1 MTTATARL
9 CLAPVHLEASA
20 KEHSAPR
27 FQIISSIGSL
37 KRFEGLR
44 CHGATARAQ
53 PARVTVV
60 QRRLKGTVSATATSA
75 DAPAAVSSS
84 FIGVKTEE
92 EMMDAITKE
101 AARFRLPERVVL
113 GMRDFYHSYAN
124 AVASSGI
131 ENAEQLSLQ
140 IMSTVFDVIMG
151 QIMKPHA
158 FESHH
163 LAVREPFDYYAFG
176 QNYVRPLIN
185 YSKSFIGN
193 VKIFDEIQANLDAG
207 HNVILMTNHQTEAD
221 PGVIALMLES
231 SHPRLATS
239 ITYVAGDRVV
249 FDPFCMPF
257 SLGRNLLCVHS
268 KKHLND
274 EPELAE
280 QKRAENRRTLKVMGK
295 LFKEGGNFVWIAP
308 SGGRDRISP
317 DSNYVPPAAFD
328 SSAVGLMRR
337 LTSESG
343 VPSHLHPTALYSYDI
358 MPPPR
363 TLEKELGEKR
373 VIGFHGVA
381 FSVGEEIDFDAV
393 TAGIEDRREAQEKYS
408 DALFASVVEQYD
420 LLVQAVQEKGLDAS
434 TDKVKLEQTWL

>member
-1 MTTATARL
+1 MATATAHISRSPL
-9 CLAPVHLEASA
+9 HVAAAVDERAAPSVRNVSA
-20 KEHSAPR
+20 
-27 FQIISSIGSL
+27 IGSL
-37 KRFEGLR
+37 KRFVGLR
-44 CHGATARAQ
+44 CHSTAVRVQ
-53 PARVTVV
+53 PAQVRVA
-60 QRRLKGTVSATATSA
+60 QRRLQGTVSATATSA
-75 DAPAAVSSS
+75 DAPAAVSST
-84 FIGVKTEE
+84 FIGVTTEE

-101 AARFRLPERVVL
+101 AAKYRLPERVVL

-140 IMSTVFDVIMG
+140 IMSTVFDRIMF
-151 QIMKPHA
+151 QLKDRHQ

-163 LAVREPFDYYAFG
+163 LAVREPYDYYAFG

-185 YSKSFIGN
+185 YSRSFIGN
-193 VKIFDEIQANLDAG
+193 VKIFDKIQADLDAG

-221 PGVIALMLES
+221 PGVIALMLEN

-280 QKRAENRRTLKVMGK
+280 QKRAENRKTLKVMSK
-295 LFKEGGNFVWIAP
+295 LFKKGGNFVWIAP
-308 SGGRDRISP
+308 SGGRDRINP
-317 DSNYVPPAAFD
+317 DTNYVPPAAFD
-328 SSAVGLMRR
+328 SSAVALMHR

-343 VPSHLHPTALYSYDI
+343 IPSHLHPTALYSYDI

-363 TLEKELGEKR
+363 TLEKQLGEKR
-373 VIGFHGVA
+373 IIGFHGVA
-381 FSVGEEIDFDAV
+381 LSVGEEVDFGAV

-408 DALFASVVEQYD
+408 DALFAAVEEQYD
-420 LLVQAVQEKGLDAS
+420 LLVQAVQEKGLEAS

>member
-1 MTTATARL
+1 MATATANISRS
-9 CLAPVHLEASA
+9 PVHVAAAADERA
-20 KEHSAPR
+20 APSVR
-27 FQIISSIGSL
+27 NVSVIGSL
-37 KRFEGLR
+37 KRFDGLR
-44 CHGATARAQ
+44 CHGAAVRVQ
-53 PARVTVV
+53 PAQVRVA
-60 QRRLKGTVSATATSA
+60 QRRLQGTVSATATSA

-84 FIGVKTEE
+84 FIGVTTEE

-101 AARFRLPERVVL
+101 AAKYRLPERVVL

-124 AVASSGI
+124 AVASSGV

-140 IMSTVFDVIMG
+140 VMSTVFDRIMY
-151 QIMKPHA
+151 QIKDRHV

-163 LAVREPFDYYAFG
+163 LGVREPYDYYAFG

-185 YSKSFIGN
+185 YSRSFIGN
-193 VKIFDEIQANLDAG
+193 VKIFDKIQADLDAG

-249 FDPFCMPF
+249 FDPFCVPF

-274 EPELAE
+274 VPELAE
-280 QKRAENRRTLKVMGK
+280 QKRAENRKTLKVMSK
-295 LFKEGGNFVWIAP
+295 LFKQGGNFVWIAP
-308 SGGRDRISP
+308 SGGRDRINP
-317 DSNYVPPAAFD
+317 DTNYVPPAAFD
-328 SSAVGLMRR
+328 SSAVALMHR

-343 VPSHLHPTALYSYDI
+343 IPSHLHPTALYSYDI

-363 TLEKELGEKR
+363 TLEKQLGEKR
-373 VIGFHGVA
+373 IIGFHGVA
-381 FSVGEEIDFDAV
+381 LSVGEEVDFSAV

-408 DALFASVVEQYD
+408 DALFAAVEEQYD